1 MQRQRFRKEKNPGNV
16 IIIRKRE
23 GIFMKNFS
31 LKNFIPL
38 LVLLAFLLIKGGYFD
53 RLTEELDSGV
63 KKIYI

>member
-16 IIIRKRE
+16 IIIHKRE

>member
-1 MQRQRFRKEKNPGNV
+1 
-16 IIIRKRE
+16 
-23 GIFMKNFS
+23 MKNFS

-53 RLTEELDSGV
+53 RVTEELDSGV